1 VINDFPPLYL
11 FHCCLEM
18 SGNLKGKLKVH
29 AVKNKKTRFF
39 KKKEK

>member
-1 VINDFPPLYL
+1 
-11 FHCCLEM
+11 M

-39 KKKEK
+39 YKKKKNEMKDYNYMVIIFL